1 MDRDLAETTPHGVGS
16 FNCYHPT
23 MQKLA
28 LRLAVEP
35 ARRSGGVTVEAVVP
49 GSPPS
54 VRAQE
59 DGQVRV
65 LQARLAVGADERA
78 SRVRRWAG
86 SRPIA
91 KCPLLL
97 LSIIG
102 PHDDRVSRS
111 GRLGCM
117 FDEVPDSGR
126 A

>member
-49 GSPPS
+49 GRPPS

-86 SRPIA
+86 FTADREVSAVAIVDYRTSR
-91 KCPLLL
+91 
-97 LSIIG
+97 
-102 PHDDRVSRS
+102 RSREPF
-111 GRLGCM
+111 R
-117 FDEVPDSGR
+117 
-126 A
+126 